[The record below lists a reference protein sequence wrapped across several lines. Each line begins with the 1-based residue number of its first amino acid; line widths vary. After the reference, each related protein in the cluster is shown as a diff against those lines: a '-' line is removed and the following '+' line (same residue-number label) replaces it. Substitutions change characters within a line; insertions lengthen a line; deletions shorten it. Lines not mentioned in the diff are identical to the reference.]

1 MGGALLTLATRAR
14 LGTDTDNVSELDS
27 LGLLSDPGD
36 LSDNLVS
43 DDDRIVGRS
52 PSRSESVQVRG
63 TDSRVVDLLHIVSD
77 TAKVSK

>member
-1 MGGALLTLATRAR
+1 MGRALLTLATRAR
-14 LGTDTDNVSELDS
+14 LGTDTDNISELDS

-36 LSDNLVS
+36 LTDNLVS
-43 DDDRIVGRS
+43 DDDRVVGRS
-52 PSRSESVQVRG
+52 PSGSECVQVRG